1 MYDSSVVQRDLT
13 EVGYTEVGCPRCDF
27 MSTHR
32 HARGCGY
39 VHSTNCRNLINKA
52 IGGTVEGRERLQ
64 RFEEKR
70 SNPQIKLESRDG
82 APAHLRERDPC
93 LQAGLAPGSPT
104 AGEDAYHASP
114 RHPWYQSTPLPAE
127 PGEDEEEAQDARPM
141 GEQEA
146 MDDESAY
153 APSSPAGE
161 DEQDMGLLLVMDV
174 CPSLSRSACREERE
188 ELEDII
194 EETCVLSVVSG
205 KRGNTPSKRQGA
217 HPGDRG

>member
-1 MYDSSVVQRDLT
+1 MHPQD
-13 EVGYTEVGCPRCDF
+13 
-27 MSTHR
+27 THGTKAR
-32 HARGCGY
+32 HCQQ
-39 VHSTNCRNLINKA
+39 N
-52 IGGTVEGRERLQ
+52 Q
-64 RFEEKR
+64 EKM
-70 SNPQIKLESRDG
+70 KK
-82 APAHLRERDPC
+82 
-93 LQAGLAPGSPT
+93 
-104 AGEDAYHASP
+104 
-114 RHPWYQSTPLPAE
+114 RHKMQGPV
-127 PGEDEEEAQDARPM
+127 

-205 KRGNTPSKRQGA
+205 KRGNTSSKRQGA